1 MTYIKRVKRYGGDN
15 LDAVVDLIQKLGFP
29 IACVIALFWQNT
41 KLNEQH
47 KEEMEK
53 ITTAL
58 NNNTLAL
65 TELKNK
71 IGG

>member
-1 MTYIKRVKRYGGDN
+1 MDEV
-15 LDAVVDLIQKLGFP
+15 IQIIQTLGFP
-29 IACVIALFWQNT
+29 IACVIALFWQNN
-41 KLNEQH
+41 KLQEQH
-47 KEEMEK
+47 KEEAHKMTE
-53 ITTAL
+53 AL

>member
-1 MTYIKRVKRYGGDN
+1 MGMDTII
-15 LDAVVDLIQKLGFP
+15 DLIQ
-29 IACVIALFWQNT
+29 
-41 KLNEQH
+41 

-65 TELKNK
+65 TELKDK

>member
-1 MTYIKRVKRYGGDN
+1 MDEV
-15 LDAVVDLIQKLGFP
+15 IQIIQTLGFP
-29 IACVIALFWQNT
+29 IACVIALFWQNN
-41 KLNEQH
+41 KLQEQH
-47 KEEMEK
+47 KEESHKMTE
-53 ITTAL
+53 AL

>member
-1 MTYIKRVKRYGGDN
+1 MDTII
-15 LDAVVDLIQKLGFP
+15 DLIQKLGFP

-47 KEEMEK
+47 KEEMGK

-65 TELKNK
+65 TELKDK

>member
-1 MTYIKRVKRYGGDN
+1 MDEV
-15 LDAVVDLIQKLGFP
+15 IQIIQTLGFP
-29 IACVIALFWQNT
+29 IACVIALFWQNN
-41 KLNEQH
+41 KLQEQH
-47 KEEMEK
+47 KEESQKMTE
-53 ITTAL
+53 AL